1 MKTNNTNDLSAQQH
15 DLSRSPSICNSND
28 DDKGSKPKRH
38 RTRFTPG
45 QLSELERCFSKT
57 HYPDIFMRE
66 ELALRIGL
74 SESRVQVSKYLNDL
88 LLVFSSASTA
98 YKAVLVEEMLHY
110 RMHIMHP
117 VTCHAS
123 CHSALSQ
130 ILKSNHYL
138 RISIS
143 KLLH

>member
-15 DLSRSPSICNSND
+15 DLSRSPSISNSND
-28 DDKGSKPKRH
+28 DDKGNKPKRH

-74 SESRVQVSKYLNDL
+74 SESRVQVSNL
-88 LLVFSSASTA
+88 LQSYHFLHSTQ
-98 YKAVLVEEMLHY
+98 
-110 RMHIMHP
+110 P
-117 VTCHAS
+117 F
-123 CHSALSQ
+123 
-130 ILKSNHYL
+130 
-138 RISIS
+138 
-143 KLLH
+143 